1 MPWSRA
7 FKLLFLGACAPVLG
21 VLFCLL
27 QIQLNPHGPAS
38 YLLVQGGMAV
48 LFLALFAWAGWQFA
62 RREWSRWN
70 KWLFFAVPVLCLAAE
85 RLALGRLFPVGVL
98 LLGLNA
104 PFFALW
110 GPVYGLVPAFPEAV
124 TALPTLLCFLA
135 FWIGEWTRRK
145 KPAVRPLPLLCA
157 AAVCVGGP
165 ALYAV
170 RPTAAPADGDPVCVL
185 RIYSDPGAGGTD
197 FGHTFLTVENLSD
210 HTLTVGRHPVEPQTT
225 VSVGKFRTYDT
236 QRGGYY
242 EGLSYNVETQR
253 AEHLHWY
260 AVDRSMARQLT
271 APELDRVNQVL
282 LRLERGYSEVG
293 NNCCTLAAQAWNGTL
308 SPKDPRYVVR
318 YGTPALVYREIGESG
333 QAQEGNAALSADYPC
348 RYYDGG
354 RLRIFLD
361 PKQAG

>member
-7 FKLLFLGACAPVLG
+7 LKLLFLGACAPVVG
-21 VLFCLL
+21 VLFCLV
-27 QIQLNPHGPAS
+27 QIQLNPHGPAA

-48 LFLALFAWAGWQFA
+48 LFLALFAGAGWKFA

-110 GPVYGLVPAFPEAV
+110 GPVYGLVPAFPEAA

-135 FWIGEWTRRK
+135 FWMGEWTRRK
-145 KPAVRPLPLLCA
+145 KPAIRPLPLLCA
-157 AAVCVGGP
+157 AAVCVGGL
-165 ALYAV
+165 ALYAA

-185 RIYSDPGAGGTD
+185 RIYSDPCAGGTD
-197 FGHTFLTVENLSD
+197 FGHTFLTV
-210 HTLTVGRHPVEPQTT
+210 
-225 VSVGKFRTYDT
+225 
-236 QRGGYY
+236 
-242 EGLSYNVETQR
+242 GLSYNVETQR

-271 APELDRVNQVL
+271 APELDRVNRVL

-293 NNCCTLAAQAWNGTL
+293 NNCCTLAAQAWNSTL

-318 YGTPALVYREIGESG
+318 YGTPALVYQEIGESG
-333 QAQEGNAALSADYPC
+333 QAQEGNAALSTDYPC

-354 RLRIFLD
+354 RLRTFLD

>member
-7 FKLLFLGACAPVLG
+7 FKLLFLGTCTPILG
-21 VLFCLL
+21 VLFCLV
-27 QIQLNPHGPAS
+27 QIQFNPRSPAA

-48 LFLALFAWAGWQFA
+48 LFLALFAGAGWRFA
-62 RREWSRWN
+62 QREGARWN
-70 KWLFFAVPVLCLAAE
+70 KWLFFAVPVLCLVVE
-85 RLALGRLFPVGVL
+85 RGALGRPFLAGVL

-110 GPVYGLVPAFPEAV
+110 GPVYGLAPSCPELA

-135 FWIGEWTRRK
+135 FWLGERAGQK

-157 AAVCVGGP
+157 AAVCVGGL
-165 ALYAV
+165 ALYAA
-170 RPTAAPADGDPVCVL
+170 RPTTAPADGDPVCVL

-210 HTLTVGRHPVEPQTT
+210 HTLTIGRHPVEPQTT
-225 VSVGKFRTYDT
+225 VSVGKFRTYDA

-253 AEHLHWY
+253 AEYLHWY
-260 AVDRSMARQLT
+260 AVDRSMARRLT
-271 APELDRVNQVL
+271 APELDRVNRVL

-318 YGTPALVYREIGESG
+318 YGTPALVYREMGESG
-333 QAQEGNAALSADYPC
+333 NFQTGNDHLSADYPC
-348 RYYDGG
+348 CYYDGDV
-354 RLRIFLD
+354 LRTFAD
-361 PKQAG
+361 TKAGI